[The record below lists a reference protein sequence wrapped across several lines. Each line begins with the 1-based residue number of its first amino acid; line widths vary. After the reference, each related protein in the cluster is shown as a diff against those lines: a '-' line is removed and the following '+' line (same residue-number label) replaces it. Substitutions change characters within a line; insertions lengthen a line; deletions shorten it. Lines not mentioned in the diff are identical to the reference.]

1 MLNIK
6 ITTMI
11 ENKII
16 EVLTSDGA
24 LKSAEIA
31 AKVGEEKTAVDKAI
45 KALVKEEKVYSP
57 KRCFYDVKK

>member
-1 MLNIK
+1 
-6 ITTMI
+6 MI

-16 EVLTSDGA
+16 EVLTSEGA

-31 AKVGEEKTAVDKAI
+31 AKVGEEKAIVDKTI

>member
-1 MLNIK
+1 
-6 ITTMI
+6 MI
-11 ENKII
+11 ESKII
-16 EVLTSDGA
+16 EVLSSEGA

-31 AKVGEEKTAVDKAI
+31 AKVGQDKKDVDKAI